1 MAKKNT
7 LVAWTDLGVSAY
19 GAIKTRNMSNSLSIM
34 DSDLTEIKNI
44 SITNLEGTTANL
56 IATSAV
62 YELLT
67 SHGEEL
73 RTLSHQMRDY
83 NDTMLSIKGHLDD
96 DNRRELI
103 TGKRRV
109 LVLGIKKEL
118 EIINELIA
126 DYPEYALLMLEHLR
140 GFIEENDISITNFQ
154 HTSFDELTKID
165 EILSSVD
172 KLYQNLVQLLKEAD
186 KNGV

>member
-1 MAKKNT
+1 MSKRNT

-19 GAIKTRNMSNSLSIM
+19 GAAKTRNMAKGLSKM
-34 DSDLTEIKNI
+34 DSDLTEIKDS
-44 SITNLEGTTANL
+44 SIANFG
-56 IATSAV
+56 ATLAV

-73 RTLSHQMRDY
+73 RALSHQMRDY
-83 NDTMLSIKGHLDD
+83 NDTLLSIKGHLDD
-96 DNRRELI
+96 DNRKELI

-118 EIINELIA
+118 EIINELIV
-126 DYPEYALLMLEHLR
+126 DHPEYALLILEHLR
-140 GFIEENDISITNFQ
+140 GFIKENEICITNFQ

-165 EILSSVD
+165 EVLSSVD
-172 KLYQNLVQLLKEAD
+172 KVYKNLIKLLKEAD